1 MALVGEAHIIVR
13 AITTGVADDIKRGFN
28 NIDDSVAGRAGREL
42 GNSFFRGFNS
52 SGSGNIFGRI
62 SDGLRTLV
70 PDAEQAREQFR
81 RLVKTGYYLQT
92 GLSVLVGALAA
103 VGGGIVALGGTAVAA
118 LPSFVSL
125 ANIMVGLR
133 IGLGV
138 AKLALGGVG
147 EAVQQATQLTKQYGS
162 VASAVARQIKQ
173 LAFDAEAAS
182 LNLRRAGLNLEQA
195 RENLLAAQQLPP
207 NSRARREA
215 ELAYEEAD
223 LAYRRAQ
230 EADKEAQKAKK
241 RGAAGGANDPFGNL
255 TPSQRKFAEYLLT
268 IQDRL
273 KALKEAAASG
283 FLPILQRQ
291 LERINTSY
299 FPILVEGFQKIG
311 EAVGG
316 AVESITDMLTKSEN
330 ISRIKTLFDDSAI
343 IIGKVGDLLSGLFE
357 GFLIAIGAAQP
368 QAERFLDFLITKV
381 TDFNNLLQSIDLEAY
396 FARSGDIAADFGEV
410 FGNVFDALGGIVE
423 ANFGPDSG
431 GQYLLDWLKDATG
444 QWAALNDT
452 IAGKKSLET
461 YFKGVA
467 KNAKIIFQTIGKFFE
482 ELKGISTN
490 PAIGETFTILQEA
503 APYIGDILR
512 NSVEAGPAFAEFVVQ
527 IAKFLKLVSDSEA
540 PKIFFETLTGAL
552 KQLNAVLE
560 TETGQKLLQFT
571 GRIFAFTA
579 AFGTIAK
586 AISFFFKVIV
596 GNVIAVFKPAGKFF
610 DLFLPKGPGG
620 KALTWAERFSGLW
633 AKIGSVG
640 KLLKIGGALTI
651 ALTLIIRFIEL
662 LQISQEFRDMLGQ
675 IGDSISNAFNKLMTS
690 LGELWESIKVVFG
703 IGQGTGGS
711 DTGLMGI
718 LNAISDFVIYILV
731 PVFGQLATAI
741 IASITLI
748 TDLLG
753 TLFNAFGPGLNQ
765 LFQGVIDLFQGKFES
780 GMARIFGGIA
790 IMLLGI
796 VQFFVNGIIDVLNF
810 FGTVIEGQI
819 KNWGSIPFFGN
830 LLKGVGLDPAKLTI
844 PRIEKVEWTKDAAR
858 NIDQQ
863 FAEPASGVS
872 IRQTEGNQ
880 GLSAVA
886 GAASLGASMPST
898 FSPDQMSQLTQRD
911 QDLINSMA
919 TGYNSGV
926 TINMTVMATP
936 EMDINEL
943 ATEVSRRL
951 AFTMRKGGK

>member
-28 NIDDSVAGRAGREL
+28 NIDDSVAGRAGRDL
-42 GNSFFRGFNS
+42 GNSFFRGFNN

-92 GLSVLVGALAA
+92 GLSVLVGALAS

-125 ANIMVGLR
+125 ANIMVGLK
-133 IGLGV
+133 IGLDV
-138 AKLALGGVG
+138 AKFALGGVG
-147 EAVQQATQLTKQYGS
+147 EAVQQASQLTKQYGS
-162 VASAVARQIKQ
+162 VAAAVARQIKQ

-241 RGAAGGANDPFGNL
+241 RGADGGANDPFGNL

-273 KALKEAAASG
+273 KDLKEAAASG
-283 FLPILQRQ
+283 FLPILQQQ
-291 LERINTSY
+291 LERINASY
-299 FPILVEGFQKIG
+299 FPILVDGFQKIG
-311 EAVGG
+311 QAVGG

-330 ISRIKTLFDDSAI
+330 ISRIKTLFDDSSV

-357 GFLIAIGAAQP
+357 GFLISLNAAQP

-381 TDFNNLLQSIDLEAY
+381 TDFNDLLESIDLEGY

-410 FGNVFDALGGIVE
+410 FGNVFDGLGGIVE

-431 GQYLLDWLKDATG
+431 GQYLLDWLKEATG

-452 IAGKKSLET
+452 IEGKKSLET

-467 KNAKIIFQTIGKFFE
+467 KNAKVIFQTIGKFFD
-482 ELKGISTN
+482 ELKGIGTN
-490 PAIGETFTILQEA
+490 PAIAETFTILQEA
-503 APYIGDILR
+503 APYIGDILK
-512 NSVEAGPAFAEFVVQ
+512 NSVEAGPSFARFVVQ

-540 PKIFFETLTGAL
+540 PKIFFETLTSAL
-552 KQLNAVLE
+552 EKLNAVLE

-579 AFGTIAK
+579 AFGTIFK
-586 AISFFFKVIV
+586 AIGFFFKVMV
-596 GNVIAVFKPAGKFF
+596 GNISAVFKPAGKFF

-620 KALTWAERFSGLW
+620 KALTWAEKFSGMW

-640 KLLKIGGALTI
+640 KLLKIGGVLTVVV
-651 ALTLIIRFIEL
+651 TLIMRFIEL
-662 LQISQEFRDMLGQ
+662 IQTSQEFKDMLGEV
-675 IGDSISNAFNKLMTS
+675 GGAISSAFGKLSDS
-690 LGELWESIKVVFG
+690 LGELWESIKTVFG
-703 IGQGTGGS
+703 IGAGEGGS
-711 DTGLMGI
+711 DTGLMGV
-718 LNAISDFVIYILV
+718 LNAISDVVLYVLIPAFS
-731 PVFGQLATAI
+731 QLFTVI
-741 IASITLI
+741 IAAITLV

-753 TLFNAFGPGLNQ
+753 TIFNAFGPGLNQ
-765 LFQGVIDLFQGKFES
+765 LLQGVIDLFQGKFES
-780 GMARIFGGIA
+780 AMTRIFGGIA
-790 IMLLGI
+790 ILLLGI
-796 VQFFVNGIIDVLNF
+796 IQTVVNGFIDILNF
-810 FGTVIEGQI
+810 FGTTLEGMVR
-819 KNWGSIPFFGN
+819 NWGSIPLIGDA
-830 LLKGVGLDPAKLTI
+830 LKGIGLDPSKFKI
-844 PRIEKVEWTKDAAR
+844 GRIEKVKWAEDASD
-858 NIDQQ
+858 NINKSVKEMADGGTVYPRAGGTMVTV
-863 FAEPASGVS
+863 AEAGRPERIEPLDAD
-872 IRQTEGNQ
+872 
-880 GLSAVA
+880 GLS
-886 GAASLGASMPST
+886 
-898 FSPDQMSQLTQRD
+898 QRD
-911 QDLINSMA
+911 KALIKGMSS
-919 TGYNSGV
+919 TNSGV
-926 TINMTVMATP
+926 TVNMTVNATP
-936 EMDINEL
+936 GMDVQEL
-943 ATEVSRRL
+943 TSEISRRL
-951 AFTMRKGGK
+951 AFSLRKGSTAI